1 MKSGL
6 GAVDAARLRPEWVL
20 LALLTAGFFWGLGF
34 PLMKMVS
41 ADFPAV
47 ALASLRGLLG
57 GSTLVF
63 WFLLMQQDCRPRTR
77 QETMDWL
84 VLGALNGWIPNVLTA
99 FATQSLPGGQAAMI
113 QACGPLITA
122 LMASRMFSDER
133 LTPVRLTGI
142 LIGFAGV
149 GLLIGPRLSGSGGT
163 PAAALAM
170 LGVACCYASGN
181 VYVRRMPVA
190 DPRRLALGQ
199 QVEPP
204 VRAGRAAL
212 TGEHA
217 RRVLAGA
224 LEREHAGGEGE
235 AAGQLLGPQPT
246 QQVGVIG
253 GARQRELGHLGAGQR
268 GAGGAVV
275 AAQLRGPGPVLSEQH
290 VVVGIDRCGQLLGER
305 RQVADV
311 ATGIGQQ
318 PQRRGSAVPVAHRDR
333 APFGVGVVAAHRLGH
348 LGQVARP

>member
-6 GAVDAARLRPEWVL
+6 GAGDAARLRPEWVL

-41 ADFPAV
+41 ADFSAV

-57 GSTLVF
+57 GSTLVL

-199 QVEPP
+199 QVISGLAATLIALALIGPSGYAPFTRHAVP
-204 VRAGRAAL
+204 VLALGVLCTALPIVIFMYILRAAGPTKAAL
-212 TGEHA
+212 TGYIMPVWA
-217 RRVLAGA
+217 VTLSA
-224 LEREHAGGEGE
+224 L
-235 AAGQLLGPQPT
+235 
-246 QQVGVIG
+246 
-253 GARQRELGHLGAGQR
+253 
-268 GAGGAVV
+268 
-275 AAQLRGPGPVLSEQH
+275 
-290 VVVGIDRCGQLLGER
+290 LLGEAIGLR
-305 RQVADV
+305 EAAAGLIILAGVAIV
-311 ATGIGQQ
+311 T
-318 PQRRGSAVPVAHRDR
+318 R
-333 APFGVGVVAAHRLGH
+333 ARAAGR
-348 LGQVARP
+348 